1 MKKRLWYKFWDF
13 WFQINTDDP
22 RFSSIYENP
31 LYNIDPSA
39 PEYKATKSMEIL
51 AREKVKRRQE
61 NDRPGKRKARD
72 MDSASNVAK
81 ASANIKIPRLDSDTS
96 LASLVKS
103 VKAKTKT
110 IQSKKV
116 KLK

>member
-1 MKKRLWYKFWDF
+1 M
-13 WFQINTDDP
+13 FQINADDP

-51 AREKVKRRQE
+51 AREKVKRRRE
-61 NDRPGKRKARD
+61 NDRLGKRKVVD
-72 MDSASNVAK
+72 IDSASKAAK
-81 ASANIKIPRLDSDTS
+81 ASTDIKIPSLNSDAV